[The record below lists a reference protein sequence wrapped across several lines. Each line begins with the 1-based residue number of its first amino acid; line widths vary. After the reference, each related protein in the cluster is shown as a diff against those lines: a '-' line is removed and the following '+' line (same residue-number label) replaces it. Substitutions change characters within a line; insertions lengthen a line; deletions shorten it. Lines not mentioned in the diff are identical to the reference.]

1 MSGLIGPNSRQP
13 ACRAD
18 DARLLEDMNADFE
31 RLNEHPAERRR
42 YDVEL
47 RDWDATLLDGLE
59 QQR

>member
-1 MSGLIGPNSRQP
+1 
-13 ACRAD
+13 
-18 DARLLEDMNADFE
+18 MNADFE
-31 RLNEHPAERRR
+31 RLNEHPAKRRR